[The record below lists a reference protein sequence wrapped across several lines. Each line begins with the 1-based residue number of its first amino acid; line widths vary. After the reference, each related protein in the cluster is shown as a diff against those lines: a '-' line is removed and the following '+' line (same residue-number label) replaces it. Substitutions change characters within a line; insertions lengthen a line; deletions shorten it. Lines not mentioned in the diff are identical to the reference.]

1 MFRPDSRQKP
11 QRDLLETYL
20 DDIID
25 TRHELVV
32 LGKRI
37 DWSACEGYFGPMYA
51 SNSGRPAMP
60 VRLQVGLQLL
70 KHIYG
75 LSDLEVLKRWT
86 ENPYWQHF
94 CGEITFQHRLPMDE
108 TTMLRFRQ
116 RIGEEGARELLKMT
130 IKLAEETGTVA
141 PESFKVVVADTTVM
155 PKAITH
161 PTDAKLVS
169 RCHRQRVALA
179 KNEGVRF
186 KQTFTR
192 CWINWCGT
200 SAVTLM
206 HASSNGCISTCE
218 KCTAT

>member
-11 QRDLLETYL
+11 QKDLLEIYL
-20 DDIID
+20 EDIID
-25 TRHELVV
+25 SRHELVI

-37 DWSACEGYFGPMYA
+37 DWSACEDYFGPLYA
-51 SNSGRPAMP
+51 SNTGRPAMP

-130 IKLAEETGTVA
+130 IKLAEDTGTVA

-169 RCHRQRVALA
+169 RCHQ
-179 KNEGVRF
+179 
-186 KQTFTR
+186 
-192 CWINWCGT
+192 
-200 SAVTLM
+200 
-206 HASSNGCISTCE
+206 
-218 KCTAT
+218 